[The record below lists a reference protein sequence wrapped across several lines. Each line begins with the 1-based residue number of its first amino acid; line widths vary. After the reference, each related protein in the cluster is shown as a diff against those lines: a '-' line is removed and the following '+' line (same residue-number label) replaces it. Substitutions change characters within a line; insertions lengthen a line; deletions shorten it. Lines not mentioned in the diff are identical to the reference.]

1 METAFNL
8 LIGLCTM
15 GLFGWLAWRIARAS
29 LKRSDEP
36 AALGL
41 KWVVSAVLLGGWV
54 YGLAKFAGGPGM
66 LFMVPI
72 TCVVFL
78 ILGIMWAPT
87 LGKTLF
93 APLTNTFDGGSVEPD
108 PTPFYAMAEAKKKRG
123 RYDEAIAD
131 IRVQLADF
139 PNDMQGHMLLAEI
152 LAEHK
157 GEVDEAVELLEY
169 FVVECDPG
177 AVNGSFVLNRL
188 ADFHL
193 KYRKDPAMARQCL
206 QRVQYE
212 FPGTEQA
219 DKAAQRIAHLQDDD
233 FLTKRKE
240 PKKFEVKKNN
250 LKLGL
255 AKDSSAVQAPKEN
268 LEVKAHQMVE
278 HLTKHPQ
285 DSDVREQLAWLY
297 AEHYGKIDWAIDQ
310 LRQLTQMSHQ
320 SPAKLAR
327 WYNQIADV
335 YCRFTGSS
343 EAAKLAL
350 EEYIER
356 FPENGHA
363 IRMQERLK
371 RLKLEARTS
380 KKSRS
385 METGPSIEKLG
396 MD

>member
-1 METAFNL
+1 MEMALNI

-15 GLFGWLAWRIARAS
+15 GLFSWLGWRVARGS

-36 AALGL
+36 AALVL
-41 KWVVSAVLLGGWV
+41 KWIVTAVLGGGWI
-54 YGLAKFAGGPGM
+54 YGLAKFAGKPEM

-72 TCVVFL
+72 TAVVCL

-93 APLTNTFDGGSVEPD
+93 APLTNTFDGGNVEPD
-108 PTPFYAMAEAKKKRG
+108 PTPFYAMAQAKIKRG
-123 RYDEAIAD
+123 RYDEAMAD
-131 IRVQLADF
+131 IRDQLAEF
-139 PNDMQGHMLLAEI
+139 PFDMQGHMLLAEI

-157 GEVDEAVELLEY
+157 GEVEEAVELLDY
-169 FVVECDPG
+169 FVRECEPG
-177 AVNGSFVLNRL
+177 VVNGSFVLNRL

-193 KYRKDPAMARQCL
+193 RYRNDPSQARQCL
-206 QRVQYE
+206 QRIQYE

-219 DKAAQRIAHLQDDD
+219 NKAAQRIAHLQDDD

-240 PKKFEVKKNN
+240 PKKFEVKKSN

-255 AKDSSAVQAPKEN
+255 AKDSSAVQAPREN
-268 LEVKAHQMVE
+268 LEAKAHQMVE

-310 LRQLTQMSHQ
+310 LRQLTQMPHQ

-335 YCRFTGSS
+335 YCRFTGSP

-356 FPENGHA
+356 FPENGHTL
-363 IRMQERLK
+363 RMQERLK

-385 METGPSIEKLG
+385 MQTGPSIGNSG
-396 MD
+396 ME